1 MIIKLY
7 KNLVFLGFG
16 AIADFISKVV
26 NNDSPGTNQHIITR
40 RPIRSRL
47 IGETNIKILNNLDE
61 FLDFDL
67 AGTTCTIISWKSLSD
82 FKVSDF
88 DLYSKKFF
96 SNDNNLLINLSSAA
110 VYGSSSSPVN
120 ETLIPNPINLYG
132 QEKLNIEKYLQS
144 KCPDHLVNLRISNVL
159 SDAMDQS
166 LAWLIAKSAINQSS
180 ILIPPPELVVR
191 DYIRIEAVGAIVL
204 EILKCPPSKFESG
217 HYNIS
222 SGNSVTLES
231 YIKSTEIILGSKV
244 HFEMRDVNQGEIMES
259 RLDNKKIRESL
270 QKDMT
275 FFENQIGSFLNQ
287 IKNSEIEQ

>member
-96 SNDNNLLINLSSAA
+96 SNDNNLLSDN
-110 VYGSSSSPVN
+110 
-120 ETLIPNPINLYG
+120 
-132 QEKLNIEKYLQS
+132 YLFTI
-144 KCPDHLVNLRISNVL
+144 VTISYF
-159 SDAMDQS
+159 S
-166 LAWLIAKSAINQSS
+166 
-180 ILIPPPELVVR
+180 
-191 DYIRIEAVGAIVL
+191 
-204 EILKCPPSKFESG
+204 
-217 HYNIS
+217 
-222 SGNSVTLES
+222 
-231 YIKSTEIILGSKV
+231 
-244 HFEMRDVNQGEIMES
+244 
-259 RLDNKKIRESL
+259 
-270 QKDMT
+270 
-275 FFENQIGSFLNQ
+275 
-287 IKNSEIEQ
+287 